1 MQAQCLLPPLYLPH
15 NPVHLSASLRLPP
28 PHPPQERLRLPWPPL
43 FSEEEVQRGT
53 AYYGSGARLRRVA
66 AKLLNGQPI
75 TVVTL
80 GGSVTSGSGV
90 PTPQQNYA
98 SRFFQ
103 FINSSFPHRCWEA
116 ALRLRGRWG
125 GCDGQRATE
134 AALAA
139 DAADAPLSA
148 PAPACLPAAT
158 THLTT
163 RASLPPRACLLR
175 PAWSA
180 WSRR

>member
-1 MQAQCLLPPLYLPH
+1 VGSRTRLYQPPHSPPPPAANRTAARRGRH
-15 NPVHLSASLRLPP
+15 VNPCRPNASFRRCICPTTQYTSLRLPP

-103 FINSSFPHRCWEA
+103 FINSSFPHRCGRQSGCA
-116 ALRLRGRWG
+116 AG
-125 GCDGQRATE
+125 GGG
-134 AALAA
+134 
-139 DAADAPLSA
+139 
-148 PAPACLPAAT
+148 
-158 THLTT
+158 
-163 RASLPPRACLLR
+163 
-175 PAWSA
+175 
-180 WSRR
+180 